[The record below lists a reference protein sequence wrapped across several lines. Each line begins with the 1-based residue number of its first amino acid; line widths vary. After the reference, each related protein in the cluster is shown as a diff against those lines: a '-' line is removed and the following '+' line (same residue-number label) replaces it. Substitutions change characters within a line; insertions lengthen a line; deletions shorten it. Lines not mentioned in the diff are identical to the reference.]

1 MQAINLPQEEDFKKW
16 VREVIREEL
25 SKTLPKPSQIP
36 YSQYEPLVTRKEIAT
51 YLRISLVTLADWVK
65 RGLPRH
71 RKRGRVL
78 FLRSEVLQWVKEFK
92 DENES

>member
-1 MQAINLPQEEDFKKW
+1 MQNINLPQEEDFKQW
-16 VREVIREEL
+16 VRVVIREEL
-25 SKTLPKPSQIP
+25 MTVISLLKREALAQDELLI
-36 YSQYEPLVTRKEIAT
+36 TRKEIAE

-78 FLRSEVLQWVKEFK
+78 FLKSEVLAWVKE
-92 DENES
+92 NAN